1 MMKKLLLIISL
12 LISLAAQAYEPLIR
26 EGRVWSY
33 DTVREWDAFPNAD
46 VEVTFIG
53 TTEINGIVYHNLV
66 GVHHPD
72 TVISLMREENH
83 KVYRYIADNSSIW
96 EQWQNF
102 MGEEGIARYNEEN
115 NCHAGE
121 ILLYDFDCVSGKRYE
136 TISCGSNGMFTI
148 CAPGMI
154 THSDK
159 VMLRDG
165 LHTYYILGYSSS
177 SDVVEIEPFRA
188 VNSPV
193 PIYEGIGPVQGLL
206 DCPGCGPWITGMNDW
221 VTALIKVYD
230 METEKTVY
238 LAGDNAGYIPMV
250 IEGLRWEYDR
260 VMKTAEGTEQTV
272 GSASYIFTSETQKD
286 GKNYLA
292 FTEETTGEVAAYI
305 RQEGPKVYM
314 WIDPEKSRRPTDED
328 GKEITENLLYDFSI
342 SYKRDAEDYMT
353 KIFYFKYPIYTVSGE
368 KITSFVN
375 ELKYERIG
383 LYLCDVQHVELSRG
397 DEKAGT
403 AVFVEGVG
411 PKTGRLF
418 EPLASID
425 STNEKFVLRQLTSGD
440 KTRYTKSQ
448 MEALYSG
455 VGSINAE
462 EPERDTRMYD
472 LMGREIRNPQ
482 RGTIYIRDGEKR
494 IAR

>member
-1 MMKKLLLIISL
+1 MKKLLLIISL
-12 LISLAAQAYEPLIR
+12 VISLAAQAYEPLIR
-26 EGRVWSY
+26 EGRIWSY
-33 DTVREWDAFPNAD
+33 DRVRVWDAFPNAD
-46 VEVTFIG
+46 VEVTFLG

-66 GVHHPD
+66 GINHPD
-72 TVISLMREENH
+72 AVISLMREENH
-83 KVYRYIADNSSIW
+83 KVYRYIADNSYIW

-121 ILLYDFDCVSGKRYE
+121 ILLYDFDCVSGKRYA
-136 TISCGSNGMFTI
+136 TISCGSEGLFTI

-154 THSDK
+154 THSDQ

-165 LHTYYILGYSSS
+165 LHTYYILGYGSS
-177 SDVVEIEPFRA
+177 SDGEQIEPFRA

-206 DCPGCGPWITGMNDW
+206 DCPGCGPWITGINDW
-221 VTALIKVYD
+221 VTTLIKVYD
-230 METEKTVY
+230 TETENTVY
-238 LAGDNAGYIPMV
+238 LAGDNAGYMPMIV
-250 IEGLRWEYDR
+250 EGHRWEYDK
-260 VMKTAEGTEQTV
+260 VLKTADGTGQTI
-272 GSASYIFTSETQKD
+272 GNASYSFTSETRKD
-286 GKNYLA
+286 GKSYLA
-292 FTEETTGEVAAYI
+292 FTDVATGEVAAYM

-314 WIDPEKSRRPTDED
+314 WIDPEKSPRPVDGD

-342 SYKRDAEDYMT
+342 SSRIEPENNWAEIFDY
-353 KIFYFKYPIYTVSGE
+353 KYPVYTTSGE
-368 KITSFVN
+368 AITSFVN
-375 ELKYERIG
+375 GLKYERIG
-383 LYLCDVQHVELSRG
+383 PYLCDAQYVELSRG
-397 DEKAGT
+397 DEKAGE

-425 STNEKFVLRQLTSGD
+425 GNNEKYVLRQLTSGD
-440 KTRYTKSQ
+440 KILYTKSRL
-448 MEALYSG
+448 EALYSG
-455 VGSINAE
+455 IGNINAE
-462 EPERDTRMYD
+462 EPEHDTRMYD

-482 RGTIYIRDGEKR
+482 RGAIYIQDGEKR